1 MPKDIKIVVRQ
12 KNEQDQQ
19 WVEEILKT
27 EWVST
32 RVVTRRRIH
41 DAAQEPAL
49 LAMYKGK
56 RRGLL
61 TYTIAQDQCEIVTLN
76 SLVENAGIGSALLAA
91 VERQAAA
98 EKCTRLWLTTTN
110 DNTNAL
116 HFYQRR
122 GFRIAAIHLGAIK
135 ESRRLKPE
143 IPLVG
148 SGGIPI
154 LDEIELEKTL
164 KV

>member
-1 MPKDIKIVVRQ
+1 MPKDIKIIVRR

-32 RVVTRRRIH
+32 RVVTRGHVH
-41 DAAQEPAL
+41 DAAQLPAF

-61 TYTIAQDQCEIVTLN
+61 TYRIAQDQCEIVTLN
-76 SLVENAGIGSALLAA
+76 SLVENAGIGSMLLAA

-98 EKCTRLWLTTTN
+98 EKCTRLWLITTN
-110 DNTNAL
+110 DNTDAL
-116 HFYQRR
+116 RFYQKR
-122 GFRIAAIHLGAIK
+122 GFRIAAIHLGSIK

-143 IPLVG
+143 IPLMG
-148 SGGIPI
+148 SAGIPI

-164 KV
+164 